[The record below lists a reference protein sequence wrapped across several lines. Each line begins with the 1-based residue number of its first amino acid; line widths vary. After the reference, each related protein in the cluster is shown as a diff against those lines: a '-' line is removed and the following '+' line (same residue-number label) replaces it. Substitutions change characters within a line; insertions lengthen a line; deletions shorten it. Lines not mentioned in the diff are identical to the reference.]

1 MPKYWYKAKDWSG
14 KTVRGVLEMAMSTD
28 VVASIR
34 ESGMI
39 PLEVGPIEES
49 VIVSSI
55 RKLFGKISQK
65 QVATFTRQLSTMITA
80 GLPLTDA
87 LQLLKS
93 QTGERTMMTEL
104 VEEALNSVRGGR
116 TLGTALN
123 KYRSMLGEAYIAS
136 IDAGEAG
143 GVLDKVLAQLADNL
157 EKDTEFRGKV
167 QGAMIYPV
175 IVVVGMIAV
184 SIIMMVVVV
193 PKLLGL
199 YADFG
204 SKMPT
209 PTLILMGISSFMT
222 RFWFLIPV
230 LVGGGLMFFKV
241 GDKNE
246 KFRLKRDEY
255 ILKIP
260 IFGKLIQ
267 ITIVANSV
275 RTLSML
281 LSSGVPLVDSMRIV
295 SRVAGN
301 EVYLQAFLKISER
314 VQKGFSI
321 ADSFADTA
329 VFPPIVTQMVETGE
343 STGKLDEVLMKVAG
357 YFSVEAEQAVKS
369 LTSAIEPLIMIVLG
383 IGVAFLV
390 IAVIMPIYNLTSQF

>member
-1 MPKYWYKAKDWSG
+1 
-14 KTVRGVLEMAMSTD
+14 MAMSTD

>member
-1 MPKYWYKAKDWSG
+1 
-14 KTVRGVLEMAMSTD
+14 MAMPTD

-49 VIVSSI
+49 VIVSTI
-55 RKLFGKISQK
+55 RHMFGKISQK

-123 KYRSMLGEAYIAS
+123 KYRGMLGEAYIAS

-143 GVLDKVLAQLADNL
+143 GVLDKVLGQLADNL

-167 QGAMIYPV
+167 QGAMIYPI

-209 PTLILMGISSFMT
+209 PTLILMGISGFMT

-230 LVGGGLMFFKV
+230 LVAGGLMFFKV

-246 KFRLKRDEY
+246 KFRLKRDQY
-255 ILKIP
+255 ILRIP
-260 IFGKLIQ
+260 IFGKLIL

-321 ADSFADTA
+321 ADSFSDTA

>member
-1 MPKYWYKAKDWSG
+1 
-14 KTVRGVLEMAMSTD
+14 MATNTD

-34 ESGMI
+34 EGGLI
-39 PLEVGPIEES
+39 PLGVGQVEES
-49 VIVSSI
+49 VIVAQFRHI
-55 RKLFGKISQK
+55 LGRISLK

-87 LQLLKS
+87 LQLIKS
-93 QTGERTMMTEL
+93 QSSERTMLTEL
-104 VEEALNSVRGGR
+104 VEDALNSVRGGK

-123 KYRSMLGEAYIAS
+123 KYRNVLGEAYIAS
-136 IDAGEAG
+136 VDAGEAG
-143 GVLDKVLAQLADNL
+143 GVLDKVLGQLADNL

-184 SIIMMVVVV
+184 AIIMMVVVV

-209 PTLILMGISSFMT
+209 PTLILMNISGFMT
-222 RFWFLIPV
+222 RFWFLLPV
-230 LVGGGLMFFKV
+230 VAGGGLMLFKV
-241 GDKNE
+241 GDKNK
-246 KFRLKRDEY
+246 KFRYTRDEY
-255 ILKIP
+255 LMKVP
-260 IFGKLIQ
+260 IFGNLIK

-281 LSSGVPLVDSMRIV
+281 LAAGVPLVDALRIV

-301 EVYLQAFLKISER
+301 EVYLDAFTRISER

-321 ADSFADTA
+321 ADSFMETG

-343 STGKLDEVLMKVAG
+343 STGKLDEVLMKVSN

-369 LTSAIEPLIMIVLG
+369 LTAAIEPLIMIVLG